1 MRAVWLSLGGLAA
14 TGVTQGAVVAI
25 SGAVALLGDTLHNSA
40 DALTAVPLGLAFVLA
55 RRPPTRSYTYSY
67 GRAEDL
73 AAVAIVVAIAVS
85 SIVTAGVA
93 IELLLHPRDVTN
105 LAPVAAAALAG
116 VAGNELVALYRVRVG
131 RKIGS
136 ATLGAGGCHPRTS

>member
-55 RRPPTRSYTYSY
+55 RRPPTRSYTYGY

-93 IELLLHPRDVTN
+93 IERPLHPRHLTTLSPVPSA
-105 LAPVAAAALAG
+105 APPAL
-116 VAGNELVALYRVRVG
+116 
-131 RKIGS
+131 
-136 ATLGAGGCHPRTS
+136 

>member
-40 DALTAVPLGLAFVLA
+40 DALTAVPPGLAFVPA
-55 RRPPTRSYTYSY
+55 RRPPTRSYTYGY

-73 AAVAIVVAIAVS
+73 AAVAIVVAVAGS
-85 SIVTAGVA
+85 SIGTAGVA
-93 IELLLHPRDVTN
+93 IERLLRPRDGAKV
-105 LAPVAAAALAG
+105 APGAGAALAG
-116 VAGNELVALYRVRVG
+116 VAVN
-131 RKIGS
+131 
-136 ATLGAGGCHPRTS
+136 